1 MAMTEEEKREI
12 AMMTADILSKR
23 NEPKISPDWRKLSDE
38 IRDFI
43 KSRTAN
49 TNKDGVGY
57 MTIQNSIYMPI
68 KYILGLKD
76 VRQITADQVPT
87 ARKIFEFIRA
97 LKEENEWRRSLIL
110 SS

>member
-1 MAMTEEEKREI
+1 MAMTEEEMNAI
-12 AMMTADILSKR
+12 ALKVYELSKKD

-57 MTIQNSIYMPI
+57 ATIQNSIYMPI
-68 KYILGLKD
+68 KYVLGLKD

-87 ARKIFEFIRA
+87 ARKIFEFIKA
-97 LKEENEWRRSLIL
+97 LKEENE
-110 SS
+110 